1 MVTHTTCPIRLWLGM
16 EQVLLL
22 FLLIS
27 FDGLDLHLSP
37 CLCFLLISFHELDL
51 HIYPC
56 PCFLLNSVLDLHL
69 SPWLCLLISFHNLV
83 LHFYPCLCFLHGI
96 WERRGH
102 NNCVQISIIFFFLMF
117 TSWLH
122 RKFCLH
128 DEPNHCLGQQNPALH
143 LTEELI
149 TRRAPVSYVI
159 SFNE

>member
-69 SPWLCLLISFHNLV
+69 SPWLCLLISFHNLD

-102 NNCVQISIIFFFLMF
+102 NNCVQISIIFF
-117 TSWLH
+117 SH
-122 RKFCLH
+122 VYI
-128 DEPNHCLGQQNPALH
+128 
-143 LTEELI
+143 LI
-149 TRRAPVSYVI
+149 TPKILSPWWTQPLFGATEPGIAPDWGANHTASTSVI
-159 SFNE
+159 CYLF